1 MTEDPDDTALTAREF
16 TLAEAGLAE
25 ACGLP
30 AADHGLLC
38 CELGPGGA
46 HVTLATSDVE
56 YLQGLSGARAGAM
69 AGLAFRPT
77 SSRSAVQAGPTSGS
91 PCPIRK
97 SYGSSSLS
105 RTWLEGAF
113 PWGDLCR
120 PQVRLM
126 LFGQSAAGPREI
138 SSM

>member
-1 MTEDPDDTALTAREF
+1 MAEDSDDTALTAREF

-25 ACGLP
+25 AW
-30 AADHGLLC
+30 
-38 CELGPGGA
+38 PGW
-46 HVTLATSDVE
+46 
-56 YLQGLSGARAGAM
+56 Q
-69 AGLAFRPT
+69 FRPT

-91 PCPIRK
+91 LCPIRK

-126 LFGQSAAGPREI
+126 LFGRSAAGPREV